1 MTQEHKKKLKEM
13 RDKMLAEIH
22 ENLRERMSG
31 YTDSRQPSDDE
42 VTIAWLLC
50 DIQALE
56 DEIKALSWE
65 TTI

>member
-22 ENLRERMSG
+22 KILRERMSG

-56 DEIKALSWE
+56 DEIKVLKGE
-65 TTI
+65 

>member
-22 ENLRERMSG
+22 KILRERMSG